1 MSEDRSPSPEPG
13 DEQAD
18 EAGLD
23 AAPEGAS
30 TQARPD
36 VEETGEDQGASG
48 QGESDPG
55 AGAG

>member
-1 MSEDRSPSPEPG
+1 MSQDRSPSPEPR
-13 DEQAD
+13 DEHAE

-36 VEETGEDQGASG
+36 VEESGGAEGASE
-48 QGESDPG
+48 QDDSDPG